1 VVKTLVDYL
10 NVYLGTFGFRALGIA
25 EQRTVDGKL
34 WPCTIEGAEAHQV
47 NIELPTIYHRILSGP
62 AKSVDEDGSPR
73 FDDPLSTL
81 TWQMRAVAVFDNIY
95 CQDTEEKA
103 ILNLFAGLKLAST
116 DAIAES
122 LLISNVSYSGNSSE
136 RGADAWRAEFGTE
149 YTYQYKVVYVDYDIE
164 AVGFESCFTAQGC
177 EDDIDVIDVI
187 KGEYCQDAG
196 PCEDATVNVNGETFG
211 AVPSGST
218 INVPVVDSNGD
229 PVDTSIVLGEVVIA
243 ELPCDPCPPC
253 EDATITV
260 NGTAYSTV
268 ASGGS
273 DNIPVVNSDLTQ
285 IGTVTPGGNVT
296 VGDSAIT
303 VNGDAYGSTPATV
316 GLNVE
321 VVDTND
327 DPVDITIAGGKVIVD
342 DLPCTPLV
350 IGAALPLK
358 TGQTFVAEPDDDG
371 ANQIGR
377 ETDWFTLDYV
387 NPWGHTY
394 RFTGLGGGYVTNPLE
409 TNTVLLD
416 WRNADGT
423 PSTEASVVTDDI
435 IIDWATLSRD
445 ATKVVMWYRVPDL
458 TFRTF
463 AAAMAQQAGI
473 SISTY
478 VSNWK
483 TPNHNLGPTIFF
495 GGRIGHAL
503 SWFPM
508 TKTTGV
514 KATDLSVQWLSSE
527 QGTFTTLAKTISFS
541 TGNPMIGNLAKTST
555 RPQGLYC
562 RIGTVSGTVIT

>member
-177 EDDIDVIDVI
+177 EDDINVIDVI

-273 DNIPVVNSDLTQ
+273 DNIPVVNSALTQ

-342 DLPCTPLV
+342 DLPCAPSAPL
-350 IGAALPLK
+350 GTAELMK
-358 TGQTFVAEPDDDG
+358 TNQTTSYRTGDDG
-371 ANQIGR
+371 DLKRGR
-377 ETDWFTLDYV
+377 LTDFFTLATT
-387 NPWGHTY
+387 NNFGNNF
-394 RFTGLGGGYVTNPLE
+394 RFTGITGGYQD
-409 TNTVLLD
+409 LLGQY
-416 WRNADGT
+416 RTANGT
-423 PSTEASVVTDDI
+423 PT
-435 IIDWATLSRD
+435 
-445 ATKVVMWYRVPDL
+445 
-458 TFRTF
+458 
-463 AAAMAQQAGI
+463 
-473 SISTY
+473 
-478 VSNWK
+478 
-483 TPNHNLGPTIFF
+483 
-495 GGRIGHAL
+495 
-503 SWFPM
+503 
-508 TKTTGV
+508 V
-514 KATDLSVQWLSSE
+514 KATAFPEDVMLDWSTYTGTGVQMWYMILRPSSTWNTAIDNALIFSTASFASGWYMANVAEIFSLSDFNCPTGFGNRMIYNPLIIGSTNLWTSTTP
-527 QGTFTTLAKTISFS
+527 TFLNTFAIYYAASTTVPVATSAKT
-541 TGNPMIGNLAKTST
+541 TSYPYMVT
-555 RPQGLYC
+555 RKATVV
-562 RIGTVSGTVIT
+562 GTTIT